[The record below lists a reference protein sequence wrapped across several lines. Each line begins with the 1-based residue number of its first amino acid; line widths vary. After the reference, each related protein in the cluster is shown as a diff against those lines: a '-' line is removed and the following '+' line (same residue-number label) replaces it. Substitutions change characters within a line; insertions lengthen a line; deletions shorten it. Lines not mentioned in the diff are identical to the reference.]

1 MTRRL
6 EAKKTNNERRE
17 IHRADLAR
25 KRMQRTRIITIFDR
39 YNVFKSCRE
48 TTTIL
53 YAGHVCSLLGT
64 RSSFALSILIIK
76 SLTYKSF

>member
-1 MTRRL
+1 MSA
-6 EAKKTNNERRE
+6 EKKPSGRS
-17 IHRADLAR
+17 LAH

>member
-1 MTRRL
+1 MS
-6 EAKKTNNERRE
+6 AERNPSGRS
-17 IHRADLAR
+17 LAH

-39 YNVFKSCRE
+39 YNVFKSYRE